1 MRVLF
6 GMILGALLLVGGA
19 YMYDSHNALDAV
31 NTPATAQKPLVNW
44 DIVSV
49 KWQYVSERAR
59 TEWSRIAG

>member
-19 YMYDSHNALDAV
+19 YMYDSHSALDAV